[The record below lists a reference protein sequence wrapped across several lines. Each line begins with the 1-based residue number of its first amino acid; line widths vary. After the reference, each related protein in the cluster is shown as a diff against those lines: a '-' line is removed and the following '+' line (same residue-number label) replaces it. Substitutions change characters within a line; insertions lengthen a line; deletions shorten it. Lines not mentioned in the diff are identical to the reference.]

1 MPLKNGYVAIS
12 NYGFGGSN
20 AHMLLKWN
28 SKQKINNGAPND
40 DLPRLV
46 ILSGRTEESVKL
58 FLNDV
63 SLDFLKIFRY
73 YF

>member
-1 MPLKNGYVAIS
+1 
-12 NYGFGGSN
+12 
-20 AHMLLKWN
+20 MLILKWN
-28 SKQKINNGAPND
+28 RKQKVNNGAPID

-63 SLDFLKIFRY
+63 SIHLKNSFENFKY
-73 YF
+73 